1 MLLPI
6 KEYKLHLTWFW
17 FLSDLLSVDG
27 LGRTKLYKAAYDTQL
42 TETRKMIK
50 SAKEL
55 GILPELINKA
65 DNYGQTP
72 LYNASNYGHL
82 RSVKLLLNNGAEI
95 DKAKFDGATPLMG
108 ASLKGHLDVVD
119 VLLRHNANVHL
130 KDTNGDTALSI
141 AKQQG
146 NTIIA
151 ETLEKAGAKWSV
163 SYLHTI
169 NDNVTRHQ

>member
-1 MLLPI
+1 M
-6 KEYKLHLTWFW
+6 
-17 FLSDLLSVDG
+17 SVDG
-27 LGRTKLYKAAYDTQL
+27 LGRTKLYKAAFDIRL
-42 TETRKMIK
+42 TETQKMIN

-55 GILPELINKA
+55 GILSELINTA

-95 DKAKFDGATPLMG
+95 DKAKFDGMTPLMV

-119 VLLRHNANVHL
+119 VLLRHNANVNL
-130 KDTNGDTALSI
+130 KDTNGNTALSM

-146 NTIIA
+146 LTMIV
-151 ETLEKAGAKWSV
+151 ETLQKAGAK
-163 SYLHTI
+163 
-169 NDNVTRHQ
+169 